1 MRREAETRQQVLT
14 CTYMAYEGH
23 FAQRNVKLLKSCFV
37 KSTDHTESQTTLCG
51 IINNITL

>member
-1 MRREAETRQQVLT
+1 MRREAETLQQVLT
-14 CTYMAYEGH
+14 CTYMHEGH